1 MIEYYDKEE
10 LELQIS
16 NYLSGNSTDEE
27 KETLLAFLASNEAAA
42 RTFREMSAVWALSS
56 VPSFA
61 EIENS
66 NLVRIKERMTAPA
79 SSKPVRKLIPVWLKV
94 AGAGFLLIGCDHFL
108 CNRPPAVILLIG
120 CNYFWYT
127 YTENLT
133 EVYTNADSPYEIKVP
148 AGSRTN
154 IVLPDGT
161 EVSLNAGSVLR
172 YHRGFGIRE
181 RNVTLDGEGY
191 FKVAKNAEVPFFVK
205 TNDVQVQVVG
215 TVFNVRAYD
224 DDNYVM
230 VSLLE
235 GRVNLSASANSVMK
249 LFPNEQALYN
259 KNTGRM
265 EKLKTNASKACDWL
279 DGGLTFENAS
289 FADIAHRLERKF
301 QVKISI
307 ESERLKAEHFSGSF
321 DSNQNIYDI
330 LHEINVEKQY
340 TWKVSGDT
348 IFITDKRKGVR

>member
-94 AGAGFLLIGCDHFL
+94 AAA
-108 CNRPPAVILLIG
+108 NS
-120 CNYFWYT
+120 
-127 YTENLT
+127 
-133 EVYTNADSPYEIKVP
+133 DSPYEIKVP

-348 IFITDKRKGVR
+348 IFITDKRKGGKIKGRRKKMDTADRYTGSPQLR

>member
-94 AGAGFLLIGCDHFL
+94 A
-108 CNRPPAVILLIG
+108 AVILLIG
-120 CNYFWYT
+120 CNDFWYT

>member
-27 KETLLAFLASNEAAA
+27 KETLLAFLASNEEAA

-66 NLVRIKERMTAPA
+66 NLVQIKERMTAPV

-94 AGAGFLLIGCDHFL
+94 AA
-108 CNRPPAVILLIG
+108 AVILLIG

-259 KNTGRM
+259 KNT
-265 EKLKTNASKACDWL
+265 
-279 DGGLTFENAS
+279 S

-321 DSNQNIYDI
+321 DSNQNIHDI
-330 LHEINVEKQY
+330 LREINVEKQY